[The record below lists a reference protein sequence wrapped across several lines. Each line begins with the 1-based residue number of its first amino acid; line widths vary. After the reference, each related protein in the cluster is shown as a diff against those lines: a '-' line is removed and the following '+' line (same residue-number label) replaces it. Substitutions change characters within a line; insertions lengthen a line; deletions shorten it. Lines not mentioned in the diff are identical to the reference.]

1 MNCQSSASAALIY
14 YRKNA
19 KEVAIKRKQTYQE
32 KKNGTYVKHKKKPI
46 DYSKDLIKRRQAAI
60 YMEMTQHKLTNVV
73 NRTSRFNVPE
83 HISDKG
89 AVLYKAAE
97 LDIWKANNMDLF
109 EDGMFKQERHDGI
122 VLSDN
127 LMVIINF
134 MQASKH
140 VTNYCNKQRVAIN
153 SNKFWAR
160 WAR

>member
-1 MNCQSSASAALIY
+1 MNHQGSPSPALIY

-19 KEVAIKRKQTYQE
+19 EEVAAKRKQTYEQ
-32 KKNGTYVKHKKKPI
+32 KKNGTYVKHERKPV
-46 DYSKDLIKRRQAAI
+46 DYSKDLITRRQAAV
-60 YMEMTQHKLTNVV
+60 YMGMTQHKLTNVV

-109 EDGMFKQERHDGI
+109 EDGRFKQERYDGI

-127 LMVIINF
+127 LMLIINWL
-134 MQASKH
+134 QASKH
-140 VTNYCNKQRVAIN
+140 VTKYCNTQRVAIN
-153 SNKFWAR
+153 SNQFWAR
-160 WAR
+160 WA